1 MSNLGPQQ
9 QNQSFDGLLQI
20 PGGVTTQ
27 LQPVQDGLGQT
38 TGLWV
43 SSTGATLNTAD
54 SFVASVN
61 SVSIPNAVPRLIS
74 DGFGDGCLY
83 CKFNSIVNLASA
95 GHAHVAVLATIMG

>member
-43 SSTGATLNTAD
+43 SSDEMYASGFYLLDTNTNTVKKVVVGSA
-54 SFVASVN
+54 N
-61 SVSIPNAVPRLIS
+61 
-74 DGFGDGCLY
+74 
-83 CKFNSIVNLASA
+83 SA
-95 GHAHVAVLATIMG
+95 GTGYRVLRVEN